1 MRQFTATLERSNIL
15 RVQLSHVY
23 IDRALES
30 KLGTKPAI

>member
-1 MRQFTATLERSNIL
+1 MRPFTAPLARQNVL
-15 RVQLSHVY
+15 RVQLSHAY